1 MLYLTHATIETY
13 PKDCV
18 TLGLRLWQKF
28 YLYIVYIFHY
38 SNSWSLPTNIGKEKK
53 NQCSIFPQRYQVKKQ
68 TKKQTNSNNKNPN
81 RYEVQKDINFLLN

>member
-53 NQCSIFPQRYQVKKQ
+53 KPMQHFPPEISSEK
-68 TKKQTNSNNKNPN
+68 TNKETNK
-81 RYEVQKDINFLLN
+81 

>member
-1 MLYLTHATIETY
+1 MLCLTHATIETY
-13 PKDCV
+13 LKDCV

-53 NQCSIFPQRYQVKKQ
+53 NNAAFSPR
-68 TKKQTNSNNKNPN
+68 
-81 RYEVQKDINFLLN
+81 DIK